1 MWKAI
6 LMEKKRKT
14 KTMTLSKRKG
24 VITKS
29 KTKRAWVF
37 LSNHQKQAK
46 GVE

>member
-6 LMEKKRKT
+6 LMEKKRRT
-14 KTMTLSKRKG
+14 KTMTSFRKG